1 MAFSLVIIE
10 QEQKLHGIKLYM
22 IVMSHTF
29 NIYIIQ
35 NYVLN
40 IKNGF
45 QVCVHLAL
53 CLFK

>member
-10 QEQKLHGIKLYM
+10 QEQKLHRIKLYM

-35 NYVLN
+35 NM
-40 IKNGF
+40 F
-45 QVCVHLAL
+45 
-53 CLFK
+53 